1 MSGVLKLDDFIKL
14 IMGQSALVLNQDA
27 TKEKLLQIFL
37 DVMGNLSRLWKR
49 LQDIKNAPDDTVAVP
64 VEQAV
69 LNKQYFF

>member
-27 TKEKLLQIFL
+27 TKEKLQQIFL
-37 DVMGNLSRLWKR
+37 DVMRNFSRLWKR
-49 LQDIKNAPDDTVAVP
+49 LKDIKNAPDDTVAVP